1 MDEKSLIRIFLSFT
15 VMLASWS
22 VDGHQPVLNS
32 ESRTAKSPYIIEEPE
47 ISKAIFSELMG
58 ESHYYRIESD
68 SRFEFYVGITV
79 PKIDN
84 CPISKNDPTAHAEI
98 EVLRKAGK
106 KLLNYRLPKTTL
118 YVTLEPCTMC
128 LGAMIHARIE
138 RVVFGASDPKSG
150 VCGSTIDLSSESI
163 FNHQISVSGGVLE
176 HECKNILQSFFKL
189 RRK

>member
-1 MDEKSLIRIFLSFT
+1 MSEDEKW
-15 VMLASWS
+15 MQYA
-22 VDGHQPVLNS
+22 
-32 ESRTAKSPYIIEEPE
+32 IIEANIAKNKGEVPVGS
-47 ISKAIFSELMG
+47 IIVQNNQIIAKA
-58 ESHYYRIESD
+58 HNR
-68 SRFEFYVGITV
+68 
-79 PKIDN
+79 
-84 CPISKNDPTAHAEI
+84 PISKNDPTAHAEI

>member
-1 MDEKSLIRIFLSFT
+1 MNEDEKWMKIAIDEAHLAMDENEIPVGAVLVQNNKLITQAHNR
-15 VMLASWS
+15 
-22 VDGHQPVLNS
+22 
-32 ESRTAKSPYIIEEPE
+32 
-47 ISKAIFSELMG
+47 
-58 ESHYYRIESD
+58 
-68 SRFEFYVGITV
+68 
-79 PKIDN
+79 
-84 CPISKNDPTAHAEI
+84 PIKNNDPTAHAEI

-106 KLLNYRLPKTTL
+106 KLQNYRLPKTTL

-128 LGAMIHARIE
+128 LGAMTHARIE

-189 RRK
+189 LRK

>member
-1 MDEKSLIRIFLSFT
+1 MEAPKLRGMFLYMRTKPRTFVFKSRHLPDGRPEWDERKR
-15 VMLASWS
+15 
-22 VDGHQPVLNS
+22 
-32 ESRTAKSPYIIEEPE
+32 
-47 ISKAIFSELMG
+47 
-58 ESHYYRIESD
+58 RIEAEIAKD
-68 SRFEFYVGITV
+68 KGEVPVGSIIV
-79 PKIDN
+79 QNNEIIAKAHN

-118 YVTLEPCTMC
+118 YVTLEPCAMC

-150 VCGSTIDLSSESI
+150 VCGSTIDLSTESI

>member
-1 MDEKSLIRIFLSFT
+1 MIEDEKW
-15 VMLASWS
+15 MQLAILEANIAKDKGE
-22 VDGHQPVLNS
+22 VPVGSILVQNNQ
-32 ESRTAKSPYIIEEPE
+32 I
-47 ISKAIFSELMG
+47 ISKA
-58 ESHYYRIESD
+58 H
-68 SRFEFYVGITV
+68 
-79 PKIDN
+79 N

-98 EVLRKAGK
+98 EVLRKAGE
-106 KLLNYRLPKTTL
+106 KLNNYRLPQTTL
-118 YVTLEPCTMC
+118 YVTLEPCAMC